1 MSRTAVVTGGG
12 TGIGKA
18 IAGRLAGDGV
28 EVVIVGRRES
38 VLRVARDE
46 INDGLGER
54 RVSYQ
59 VADLLDPDQ
68 VQALAERFDG
78 PGSLDIL
85 LNNAGGAVDGAEDS
99 LSDLAAAYR
108 ADFDANVVTA
118 VLVTEALLNS
128 LSRPGGRIVAISS
141 LAALRGSGSYGT
153 AKAAMHGWVMGLA
166 TTLAAEGVTVNAV
179 APGFVP
185 DTEFWADRLTEE
197 VVNSKL
203 ALIPANR
210 AGTPQEVAEAVAY
223 LASEQAGW
231 TTGQILQVNGGGMLG
246 RG

>member
-85 LNNAGGAVDGAEDS
+85 VNNAGGAVDGAEDS

-108 ADFDANVVTA
+108 ADFDGNVVTA

-210 AGTPQEVAEAVAY
+210 AGTPHEMAEAVAY
-223 LASEQAGW
+223 LATEQAGW